1 MISRPLKIFGLIVG
15 GIVIVG
21 LWIFLAPTK
30 LGGSTTY
37 SITDGVSMQ
46 PLLYKNDLALVRAQP
61 SYHVGEVVLY
71 QSQVLH
77 RPVLHRI
84 ILIQNGNYFFKGDN
98 NSFVDPGYATRSE
111 LTGKLWVHIPEG
123 GAVLGWFGKP
133 MHAAL
138 LAGSATMVLVLSGF
152 TTTERR
158 KHGRRTPLPH
168 ARWLAQSLLS
178 RKLITAHS
186 GAIATVGAKVPVPTP
201 PAVPTQTPS
210 YFEGSTPTLVALGV
224 LVPLTMLFLIV
235 GFSHPSRHVAPLAD
249 AYQQTGDFSYSA
261 AVKAPTIVYPSG
273 FITTGQPIYPSLVST
288 VGLHFGYHFT
298 SGLPHTIK
306 GTVKIR
312 ETLLSET
319 SSWQQVSTLKSSTA
333 FSGNSIVISSS
344 LPLDNLYSL
353 IANISAQSG
362 TTGASYAVN
371 IQPIVHITGM
381 IGGKLLNQT
390 FSPVLSFT
398 IGQTTASIT
407 AAVSPLPAG
416 ATYVAPSAS
425 SELASTLHPIQL
437 GSIPQP
443 VANSISVAK
452 YEVGVPLI
460 RLLGLSFSTLALLVA
475 LVHDTLRRRQRVG
488 SADELIERRF
498 ESLVVPVA
506 SVGTAPAGVTLIEVP
521 KFAELARLA
530 QYLERPILCQTID
543 GDRTYVVDD
552 ETDRYITDS
561 PQAAAG
567 QQSTIAL
574 NTVSELLKPAQ
585 AASVLHPRRRG
596 SILLRGGA
604 ILVVLVV
611 AVTLTISFTAST
623 NVPASH
629 AGVVV
634 SVPGI
639 TEFIPTSCDSLTL
652 TLYVIGSG
660 TFSNSLSHV
669 IIIGSAGVDTI
680 TDHGS
685 GNCIIGGGGKDKI
698 TAPSTDICII
708 GPTAGATYG
717 SCTTKA

>member
-15 GIVIVG
+15 GMVILG

-46 PLLYKNDLALVRAQP
+46 PLLYKNDLALVRAQS
-61 SYHVGEVVLY
+61 SYHVGEIVLY

-84 ILIQNGNYFFKGDN
+84 ILIQDGNYFFKGDN

-111 LTGKLWVHIPEG
+111 LIGKLWIHIPEA

-138 LAGSATMVLVLSGF
+138 LAGSATMVLVLTGF
-152 TTTERR
+152 TTTEHRKHRR
-158 KHGRRTPLPH
+158 KATAAHK
-168 ARWLAQSLLS
+168 RWLGHSLIH
-178 RKLITAHS
+178 RKLTAVSPPVLAMAEHS
-186 GAIATVGAKVPVPTP
+186 VPAP
-201 PAVPTQTPS
+201 PSSVALAQAPS
-210 YFEGSTPTLVALGV
+210 YFEGSTPTLLTLGI
-224 LVPLTMLFLIV
+224 LLTLAILFLIV

-273 FITTGQPIYPSLVST
+273 FITTGQPIYPSLVNT
-288 VGLHFGYHFT
+288 VSLHFGYHFT
-298 SGLPHTIK
+298 SGLRHTVK
-306 GTVKIR
+306 GTVEIR
-312 ETLLSET
+312 ETLKSD
-319 SSWQQVSTLKSSTA
+319 SDSWQQVSTLKSSTVFA
-333 FSGNSIVISSS
+333 GDSVSISSV
-344 LPLDNLYSL
+344 LPLNNLYRL

-362 TTGASYAVN
+362 NTGVDYVANV
-371 IQPIVHITGM
+371 QPMVHITGTV
-381 IGGKLLNQT
+381 GGKAINET
-390 FSPVLSFT
+390 FAPVLPFT
-398 IGQTTASIT
+398 IGQTTASIVAT
-407 AAVSPLPAG
+407 DSPLPAG

-443 VANSISVAK
+443 VTNSIPVAK
-452 YEVGVPLI
+452 YKISVPLI
-460 RLLGLSFSTLALLVA
+460 RLAGLIFSTLALLVA
-475 LVHDTLRRRQRVG
+475 LIHDTLRRRQRIG
-488 SADELIERRF
+488 SADELIEQQF
-498 ESLVVPVA
+498 ESLVIPVA
-506 SVGTAPAGVTLIEVP
+506 SVGNPSGVTLIAIP

-530 QYLERPILCQTID
+530 QYLERPILCQTSN
-543 GDRTYVVDD
+543 GNRTYVVDD
-552 ETDRYITDS
+552 ETDRYITYS
-561 PQAAAG
+561 SQVTTAPP
-567 QQSTIAL
+567 STIVL
-574 NTVSELLKPAQ
+574 KTVSELPKQAL
-585 AASVLHPRRRG
+585 AASASRPR
-596 SILLRGGA
+596 IWLLLIRGGA
-604 ILVVLVV
+604 ILLVFVVV
-611 AVTLTISFTAST
+611 ATLTISFTAST

-629 AGVVV
+629 VGVLV

-639 TEFIPTSCDSLTL
+639 SEFVPTACDSLTL
-652 TLYVIGSG
+652 TSYVVGSG

-685 GNCIIGGGGKDKI
+685 GNCIIGGGGKDKV

-708 GPTAGATYG
+708 GPTTGATYG
-717 SCTTKA
+717 SCKTAT